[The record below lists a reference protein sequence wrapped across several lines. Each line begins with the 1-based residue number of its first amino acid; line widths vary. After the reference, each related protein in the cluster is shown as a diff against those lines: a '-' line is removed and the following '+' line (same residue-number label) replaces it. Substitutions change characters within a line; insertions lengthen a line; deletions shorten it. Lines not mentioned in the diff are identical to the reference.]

1 MLQEMHFEN
10 IEPFVRAAIT
20 RTLSNDKQP
29 QTTVAY
35 DHRIFY
41 VVSGNGVVEV
51 DDLRIPVSPGTAMYW
66 MAGTPYTLLPSDDG
80 LQMIVINFDFT
91 QDHTDNVAAHPPV
104 APQHFD
110 PENLM
115 ERISFSNSPM
125 LDQPLILHNLPSVL
139 PYLQSMLQEAAI
151 PTIWS
156 NFQLSSLLRVVL
168 TVMCRANTYVSSNRR
183 SSDSFQQLL
192 HYIHDHYTEP
202 LSNSSLAKRF
212 NYHPNYISQ
221 LFTQHTGVSLH
232 QYLLRIRVRQA
243 LYLLQTT
250 DLPISEV
257 AARSGFGNVSYFCQ
271 YFKKSTGYP
280 PSSFRL

>member
-1 MLQEMHFEN
+1 MVHQMRFED
-10 IEPFVRAAIT
+10 ICPFVRAAIT
-20 RTLSNDKQP
+20 RSLSMEKAP
-29 QTTVAY
+29 QTTIAY

-41 VVSGNGVVEV
+41 VLSGNGCIEV
-51 DDLRIPVSPGTAMYW
+51 DGTRIEVTSGALLYW
-66 MAGTPYTLLPSDDG
+66 MSGTPYTLLPSQDG
-80 LQMIVINFDFT
+80 LQMIVINFDFL
-91 QDHTDNVAAHPPV
+91 QDQADDVAAHPPV
-104 APQHFD
+104 TPQNFQ
-110 PENLM
+110 PGKLLEQ
-115 ERISFSNSPM
+115 ISFSNAPM
-125 LDQPLILHNLPSVL
+125 LNKPLLIANLPSVL
-139 PYLQSMLQEAAI
+139 PYLQSMLQEADI

-168 TVMCRANTYVSSNRR
+168 TAMCRADSYASNTKR
-183 SSDSFQQLL
+183 STDSFQQLL
-192 HYIHDHYTEP
+192 HYIHDHYTQP

-250 DLPISEV
+250 ELPISEI
-257 AARSGFGNVSYFCQ
+257 ATRSGFGNVSYFCQ
-271 YFKKSTGYP
+271 YFKKCTGYP